1 MPFDNTDIAITFFAI
16 ISAIVAFFYGKKRGG
31 EKAFIQGQ
39 KEKNKIE
46 QDYEKQETKLDKEL
60 SNRRIAVRGY
70 LQKRQP
76 KPSLPTK
83 TTKKPV
89 P

>member
-1 MPFDNTDIAITFFAI
+1 MLFDNTSIVVTFFAI
-16 ISAIVAFFYGKKRGG
+16 VSAIVAFFYGKKRGG
-31 EKAFIQGQ
+31 EKAFIKGQ

-46 QDYEKQETKLDKEL
+46 QDYEKQETKLNKEL
-60 SNRRIAVRGY
+60 SNRRIAIRGY
-70 LQKRQP
+70 LQK
-76 KPSLPTK
+76 KLGKSVLPNK